1 MKSLSRLIV
10 EFATAQKK
18 YKRRSMGDR
27 IGETIVGKTGVG
39 MAARGL
45 ALAGA
50 IRYGRVAGA
59 EIGGALRAASKQGLT
74 GMKKV
79 KTAFGVAKTEVPK
92 ALGEAFRNDK
102 LRVRIGTT
110 QLGNVARSAGNL
122 IVKPKT
128 PFQMKSIR
136 TSQNNLNRNM
146 MNQTARRMENEISG
160 KSVYKKSY
168 RDPRYTQ

>member
-1 MKSLSRLIV
+1 MKSLSRLQA
-10 EFATAQKK
+10 EFATAQQR

-27 IGETIVGKTGVG
+27 IGDAVIGKTGVG

-50 IRYGRVAGA
+50 IRYGKVAGT
-59 EIGGALRAASKQGLT
+59 EIAGALRGASKQGLT

-79 KTAFGVAKTEVPK
+79 KTAFGVAKTEAPK

-102 LRVRIGTT
+102 LRVRIGAT
-110 QLGNVARSAGNL
+110 QLGNVARDAGNFVL
-122 IVKPKT
+122 KPKN

-136 TSQNNLNRNM
+136 TSQNNLNRNVM
-146 MNQTARRMENEISG
+146 SQNTRRMENEISG
-160 KSVYKKSY
+160 RSVYGKRY
-168 RDPRYTQ
+168 RDSRYTQ